1 MTESSAAGDST
12 AAGFFPFW
20 AEMGVLVRRGM
31 LLLDFIGEVAGDD
44 LALDLFDDVVVVDD
58 EL

>member
-1 MTESSAAGDST
+1 MTESSAAGDSA
-12 AAGFFPFW
+12 AAGCFFPFW

-44 LALDLFDDVVVVDD
+44 LALDLFDDVVVVD